1 MSAEMVHFEPR
12 GLEETS
18 SQGALRLSAQ
28 GHSLM
33 EPRPKENSALGKDD
47 AKEKFDYR
55 ILYLAQPGTTS

>member
-1 MSAEMVHFEPR
+1 
-12 GLEETS
+12 
-18 SQGALRLSAQ
+18 LSAQ

-47 AKEKFDYR
+47 AKDKFDYR